1 MKERFF
7 QLDALRGYA
16 IFTMI
21 LSGSI
26 AFGNVLPAWMFHA
39 QVPPPAHQFNPQI
52 PGITW
57 VDLVFPFFIFCMGA
71 AVPIAFNK
79 QKASISDLSVISI
92 AFRRYVLLIYFAL
105 LLEHFKANKIAEN
118 PTHSVLL
125 FSMVGF
131 FLLML
136 SFTKWSK
143 IFSVKTEQIL
153 NASGFIIGIILL
165 FVFPFNKG
173 KGFNIANSDIIIV
186 VLANMALFGII
197 IWWFTRQNALLRIGI
212 LPFIMAIFLTSKNP
226 NSWNEWI
233 FNLTPESGVYRFYFL
248 KYLFLFIPGTI
259 VGEWLIK
266 SSQITLPL
274 LNQKNTL
281 DLFVYS
287 CFVLLV
293 GNLIFLFNRS
303 LNINLI
309 FTILMLLLIVHLF
322 NKTFNET
329 QLFLKN
335 CVYVGAYC
343 LLLGLF
349 FESFEGGIKKDPSTY
364 SYYFVTAGFSFFS
377 IIIFSLIP
385 QYSWL
390 KSINQFFTLVGQ
402 NPMMAYVVGALFLI
416 PLMKITGLYPYW
428 NSMNTNWFLGFMKG
442 FIFTVI
448 ACGITIPFTKK
459 GLIWKT

>member
-1 MKERFF
+1 
-7 QLDALRGYA
+7 
-16 IFTMI
+16 
-21 LSGSI
+21 
-26 AFGNVLPAWMFHA
+26 
-39 QVPPPAHQFNPQI
+39 
-52 PGITW
+52 
-57 VDLVFPFFIFCMGA
+57 
-71 AVPIAFNK
+71 
-79 QKASISDLSVISI
+79 
-92 AFRRYVLLIYFAL
+92 
-105 LLEHFKANKIAEN
+105 
-118 PTHSVLL
+118 
-125 FSMVGF
+125 
-131 FLLML
+131 
-136 SFTKWSK
+136 
-143 IFSVKTEQIL
+143 
-153 NASGFIIGIILL
+153 
-165 FVFPFNKG
+165 
-173 KGFNIANSDIIIV
+173 
-186 VLANMALFGII
+186 
-197 IWWFTRQNALLRIGI
+197 
-212 LPFIMAIFLTSKNP
+212 MAIFLTSKNP

-274 LNQKNTL
+274 LNQKKTL

-402 NPMMAYVVGALFLI
+402 NPMMAYVVGALFFI